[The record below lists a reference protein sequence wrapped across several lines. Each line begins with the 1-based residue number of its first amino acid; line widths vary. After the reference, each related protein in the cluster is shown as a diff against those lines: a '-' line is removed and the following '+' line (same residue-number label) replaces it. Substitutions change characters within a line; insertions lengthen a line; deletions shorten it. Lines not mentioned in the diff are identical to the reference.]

1 MPNYFDYISD
11 GAKRYDE
18 PDFIEESVN
27 DTFNDTIADM
37 DLHCFQESL
46 LVAGAVVGI
55 AALIGLLIAF
65 IKKIIE
71 HFSTSTSAVDKKAK
85 ELEKAGVNTI
95 AVSTERTTA
104 DNKTYT
110 ENGIKYVNK
119 TAIEYVDFSKGEAQ
133 KIKNRINELFENTT
147 LYFTFVITSGTTSL
161 HKISDKMGL
170 KENDQFVS
178 YTKKDG
184 AMYKEGTGVDIGHT
198 MLVPGIFDKWIGDY
212 KKCVSTTDKMSIG
225 TLHTINRSTKDFIG
239 ALKKDQRELSKLQ
252 KEVEG
257 RSRSGSYNQGAN
269 DTIKENTPAFRKNMA
284 KITNWYTNIDNI
296 NNKLAAML

>member
-11 GAKRYDE
+11 GAQRYDE

-27 DTFNDTIADM
+27 DSFNDTIADM
-37 DLHCFQESL
+37 DLYCFQESL
-46 LVAGAVVGI
+46 VVAGAVIGI
-55 AALIGLLIAF
+55 ATLIGLLIAF
-65 IKKIIE
+65 IKKIID

-85 ELEKAGVNTI
+85 ELEKSGVNAI
-95 AVSTERTTA
+95 AVST
-104 DNKTYT
+104 NKTYT

-119 TAIEYVDFSKGEAQ
+119 TAIEYIDFSKGEAQ
-133 KIKNRINELFENTT
+133 KIKKHINELFETTT
-147 LYFTFVITSGTTSL
+147 LYLTFIISSGTTSI
-161 HKISDKMGL
+161 HKISDRMGL

-184 AMYKEGTGVDIGHT
+184 VMYKEGSGIDIGHT
-198 MLVPGIFDKWIGDY
+198 LFNPDIFDEWIGDY
-212 KKCVSTTDKMSIG
+212 KKCVSTTDKMSLG
-225 TLHTINRSTKDFIG
+225 TLYTINRSTKEFIG

-269 DTIKENTPAFRKNMA
+269 DVMKEMTPRFRKNMA
-284 KITNWYTNIDNI
+284 KITKWYTNIESI
-296 NNKLAAML
+296 NNNLVSML

>member
-1 MPNYFDYISD
+1 MPNYFDYISESA
-11 GAKRYDE
+11 AKYDE
-18 PDFIEESVN
+18 PEFIEEEVTDS
-27 DTFNDTIADM
+27 FNETIADM
-37 DLHCFQESL
+37 DLYCFQESL
-46 LVAGAVVGI
+46 VVAGVIVGI
-55 AALIGLLIAF
+55 AALIGLLITF
-65 IKKIIE
+65 IKKIID
-71 HFSTSTSAVDKKAK
+71 HFSTSTSTVDKKVK

-95 AVSTERTTA
+95 ATSTERTTT
-104 DNKTYT
+104 DNKTYI
-110 ENGIKYVNK
+110 ENGTKYVNK

-147 LYFTFVITSGTTSL
+147 LYLTLVITSGTTSL

-184 AMYKEGTGVDIGHT
+184 AMYKEGTGADIGRT
-198 MLVPGIFDKWIGDY
+198 MFVPGIFDKWIGDY

-269 DTIKENTPAFRKNMA
+269 DAIKEHIPTFRKNMA
-284 KITNWYTNIDNI
+284 KITNWYTNIDSI

>member
-1 MPNYFDYISD
+1 MANYFDYISEAAD
-11 GAKRYDE
+11 RYDE
-18 PDFIEESVN
+18 PEFIEESVN
-27 DTFNDTIADM
+27 DSFNETIADM
-37 DLHCFQESL
+37 DLYCFQESL
-46 LVAGAVVGI
+46 VVAGAIVGI
-55 AALIGLLIAF
+55 GALVGLLITF
-65 IKKIIE
+65 IKKIID
-71 HFSTSTSAVDKKAK
+71 HFSTSTSTVDKKAK

-95 AVSTERTTA
+95 AASTERTTR
-104 DNKTYT
+104 DNKTYI
-110 ENGIKYVNK
+110 ENGTKYVNK

-147 LYFTFVITSGTTSL
+147 LYLTLVITSGTTSL

-170 KENDQFVS
+170 KENDQFIS
-178 YTKKDG
+178 YTKKNSSI
-184 AMYKEGTGVDIGHT
+184 YKEGTGADIGHT
-198 MLVPGIFDKWIGDY
+198 MFTLGIFDKWIGDY

-257 RSRSGSYNQGAN
+257 RSRSGSYNPGAN
-269 DTIKENTPAFRKNMA
+269 DAVKERTPVFRKNMA
-284 KITNWYTNIDNI
+284 KITNWYTNIDDI

>member
-11 GAKRYDE
+11 GAERYDE

-27 DTFNDTIADM
+27 DSFNDTIADM
-37 DLHCFQESL
+37 DLYCFQESF

-71 HFSTSTSAVDKKAK
+71 HFSTSTSVVDKKAK

-95 AVSTERTTA
+95 AASTERTTA

-133 KIKNRINELFENTT
+133 KIKNHINELFENTT
-147 LYFTFVITSGTTSL
+147 LYFTFVITSGSTSL
-161 HKISDKMGL
+161 NKISDKMGL

-198 MLVPGIFDKWIGDY
+198 MLVRGIFDKWIGDY

-269 DTIKENTPAFRKNMA
+269 DVIKEHTPTFRKNMA
-284 KITNWYTNIDNI
+284 KITNWYTNIDSI